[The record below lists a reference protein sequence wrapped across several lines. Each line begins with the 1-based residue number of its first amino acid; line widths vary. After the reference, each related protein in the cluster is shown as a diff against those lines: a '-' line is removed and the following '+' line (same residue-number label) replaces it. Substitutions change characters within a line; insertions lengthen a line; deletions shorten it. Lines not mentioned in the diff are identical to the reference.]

1 VTPRIEGDA
10 VCDPLWDMLS
20 GEAHLLPTGRI
31 V

>member
-10 VCDPLWDMLS
+10 VCDQLWGTVS